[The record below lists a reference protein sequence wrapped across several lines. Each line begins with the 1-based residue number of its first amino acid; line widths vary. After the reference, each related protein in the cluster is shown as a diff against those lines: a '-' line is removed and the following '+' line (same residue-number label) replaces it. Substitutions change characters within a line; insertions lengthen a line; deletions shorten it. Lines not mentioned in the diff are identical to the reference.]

1 MRTTVPAA
9 TGSFPPP
16 HPEAPP
22 LPEEGEEI
30 QTWKEGVLLSRP
42 PSKRQGCS
50 VRCAAS
56 LGDLAEREPGNR
68 EPSLP
73 PCSFL
78 SLSGL
83 PPAAR
88 IG

>member
-9 TGSFPPP
+9 TGSFPPS

-56 LGDLAEREPGNR
+56 LGDLAEREPGTEN
-68 EPSLP
+68 PVFLP
-73 PCSFL
+73 APF
-78 SLSGL
+78 SLSYL
-83 PPAAR
+83 PPAAP